1 MPVSC
6 AATTP
11 YPDLFPT
18 GVLPDG
24 HSNVTPY
31 APWQVLNKAGPS
43 GEANVLSVAP
53 TAARFSYLPISTP
66 SATAAGLRRLPA
78 TGIAQPG
85 TVSSLSSSFSLL
97 QQICRDM
104 TPPPYLD

>member
-1 MPVSC
+1 MPVGY
-6 AATTP
+6 AATIP
-11 YPDLFPT
+11 CPDLFTTFVVPN
-18 GVLPDG
+18 G
-24 HSNVTPY
+24 HSNLTLH

-85 TVSSLSSSFSLL
+85 TGP
-97 QQICRDM
+97 C
-104 TPPPYLD
+104 